1 MIMTKYVDRI
11 VDLVFRRPIWRGSD
25 VSEWAAPVVAIGQT
39 CRGCGKRAQLELTN
53 DESDRVEYLCYE
65 DLGPFLEIFVDPGVR
80 EWTVVRL

>member
-1 MIMTKYVDRI
+1 MIMTKYVNR
-11 VDLVFRRPIWRGSD
+11 VVERVFRRSIWSGPD
-25 VSEWAAPVVAIGQT
+25 VSEWTPVATIGQT

-65 DLGPFLEIFVDPGVR
+65 DLGTFLEIFATPDVR